1 MKKNGIFRMF
11 MIVALF
17 CMIFTTEIYAVEWW
31 DQATK
36 WKDQGKTDVEISD
49 NVLGGISETIE
60 IIGTAVIAI
69 ATVVVGIKYVF
80 GTVQGKVEAKESLMN
95 LIVACVFF
103 FGWTSI
109 RGLIITGNA
118 TAKGGFSL
126 SFFSGD
132 LKVTFASIF
141 TLLVMLGK
149 VITVLAVGY
158 MGVKYIFAGADAKAQ
173 LKQKSPALI
182 IGIILIFCATNF
194 LGLLSKVITD
204 ILSK

>member
-1 MKKNGIFRMF
+1 MNNKIFKIF
-11 MIVALF
+11 TSIFLLCIV
-17 CMIFTTEIYAVEWW
+17 FTTEIYAVDWW
-31 DQATK
+31 DQATE
-36 WKDQGKTDVEISD
+36 WKNKGKTDVEISD
-49 NVLGGISETIE
+49 SMLSGISETIE

-95 LIVACVFF
+95 LIVACIFF

-109 RGLIITGNA
+109 RGLLISGNA
-118 TAKGGFSL
+118 TTKGGFGL
-126 SFFSGD
+126 TFFNGD

-141 TLLVMLGK
+141 TLLVLIGK
-149 VITVLAVGY
+149 VVTVLAVAY

-182 IGIILIFCATNF
+182 MGIILIFCATNF
-194 LGLLSKVITD
+194 LGLISRIINNMLA
-204 ILSK
+204 